1 MGLRE
6 KVFLCAI
13 SLILISFLA
22 SCDMIEVHPYAG
34 DINGKRDINIQNI
47 ARIEE
52 AFADKDTIRFAFIS
66 DSQRWYDELE
76 DFVHH
81 ANNRTD
87 IDFVIHGGDLT
98 DFGLTKEFLWQRD
111 ILEKLKYPYV
121 AVIGNHD
128 FLANGEDIYKI
139 VFGEENFSFIAG
151 RTKFVCMNTNALE
164 ANYSVPI
171 PDFSFINAEMKKD
184 TERFDQTIVIMHAKP
199 TSEQFNN
206 NVADIFHH
214 TLKKFPNYL
223 FAVCGHDHR
232 FEEEDIF
239 GDQVIYYVN
248 PNIGKRKYLLF
259 TVTQN
264 NYSYELVAY

>member
-34 DINGKRDINIQNI
+34 DIKGKRDINIQNI

-121 AVIGNHD
+121 AVI
-128 FLANGEDIYKI
+128 
-139 VFGEENFSFIAG
+139 
-151 RTKFVCMNTNALE
+151 
-164 ANYSVPI
+164 
-171 PDFSFINAEMKKD
+171 
-184 TERFDQTIVIMHAKP
+184 
-199 TSEQFNN
+199 
-206 NVADIFHH
+206 
-214 TLKKFPNYL
+214 
-223 FAVCGHDHR
+223 
-232 FEEEDIF
+232 
-239 GDQVIYYVN
+239 
-248 PNIGKRKYLLF
+248 
-259 TVTQN
+259 
-264 NYSYELVAY
+264 